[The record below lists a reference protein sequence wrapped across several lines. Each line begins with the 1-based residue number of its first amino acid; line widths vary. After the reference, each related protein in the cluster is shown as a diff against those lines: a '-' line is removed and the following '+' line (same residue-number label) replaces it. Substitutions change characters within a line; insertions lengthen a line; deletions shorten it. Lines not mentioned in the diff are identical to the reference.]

1 MLDFRHG
8 NAIKKEVLA
17 LLEDVRMSYSKDRRS
32 FVFVN
37 SNCMDNKALSIEEGI
52 CHFI

>member
-37 SNCMDNKALSIEEGI
+37 SYCMDNKALSIEEGI